1 MQIPPVRHMNKENWS
16 TQYEVIVK
24 NVTPNPQK
32 ALLQL
37 SRGVF
42 L

>member
-1 MQIPPVRHMNKENWS
+1 MNEENRT

-24 NVTPNPQK
+24 NVTPYSKK

>member
-1 MQIPPVRHMNKENWS
+1 MNEENQT

-24 NVTPNPQK
+24 TETPYPKK

>member
-1 MQIPPVRHMNKENWS
+1 MQIPLFRHINKENWS

-24 NVTPNPQK
+24 NVTPYPKK
-32 ALLQL
+32 AFLQL

>member
-1 MQIPPVRHMNKENWS
+1 MNEET
-16 TQYEVIVK
+16 TQYEVIVN
-24 NVTPNPQK
+24 NVAPYPQK

-37 SRGVF
+37 SRCVF